1 MVFGERAGTR
11 TQDLLINSQKRGGTG
26 MLFLWIFHT
35 LRGRARI
42 EPALIEAIP
51 LELPS
56 QLVDLE
62 LELLLDLHSLLLCLE
77 RTIGAADLSLCIACK
92 WDCVHRQRAAATSH
106 ASLPSQVAHSRNR
119 GSAHMSFGWI
129 SRPGARLRYIPAT
142 DR

>member
-11 TQDLLINSQKRGGTG
+11 TQDLLIKSQKRGGRNA
-26 MLFLWIFHT
+26 LFRDFSIRYAEELGSN
-35 LRGRARI
+35 R
-42 EPALIEAIP
+42 ALIEAIP

-92 WDCVHRQRAAATSH
+92 WDCVHRQRGAATSH
-106 ASLPSQVAHSRNR
+106 ASLPS
-119 GSAHMSFGWI
+119 
-129 SRPGARLRYIPAT
+129 
-142 DR
+142 